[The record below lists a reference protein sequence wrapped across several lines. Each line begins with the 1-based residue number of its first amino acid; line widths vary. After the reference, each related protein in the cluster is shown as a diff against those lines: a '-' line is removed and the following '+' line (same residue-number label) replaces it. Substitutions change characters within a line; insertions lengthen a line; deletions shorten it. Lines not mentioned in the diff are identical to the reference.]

1 MDSWQRSARG
11 NLWRWAPSSVGTLRA
26 VIYSTREGRYRWL
39 IDNEGEDFVQ
49 HSRPF
54 RSERE
59 AREDVEDVLAALAR
73 VRQPAATRTR
83 A

>member
-1 MDSWQRSARG
+1 MEWSRSQKG
-11 NLWRWAPSSVGTLRA
+11 NLWRWASSSLGTLRA
-26 VIYSTREGRYRWL
+26 VIYATREGRYRWL

-59 AREDVEDVLAALAR
+59 AREDVEQVLADLAR
-73 VRQPAATRTR
+73 VRKPARSNPR
-83 A
+83 V